1 MKTDAVL
8 CRHGPLYSPSPLGK
22 GRQRGK
28 SCGAVSGGRAFTI
41 VELLVVVSII
51 LVLMTMVAAAA
62 SAARG
67 SQKRSGTAA
76 LIAKLNIIVMTQLA
90 TYDSKNIQASNLP
103 AGIPNKSQA
112 RSWYIRRNMI
122 TGDLPD
128 RWTDVAYMADPSNA
142 WQLTS
147 PAQRTYINIYNA
159 ASVKPTNLYA
169 GAECLFMIVMQGG
182 IASCLDCGSLNSSDF
197 GDKDA
202 DGFQEFWDSWGNPI
216 GYILWPAAVE
226 LPAGGGTPFFA
237 GTRQLVAPFSGTPGP
252 TLGIKP
258 LIYSAGPD
266 GEYSFDRNNESK
278 MLDAGTSPVGRDCGN
293 WQVSP
298 TSVLGGLSSP
308 DYRSDNITNLDLEAK
323 Q

>member
-1 MKTDAVL
+1 
-8 CRHGPLYSPSPLGK
+8 
-22 GRQRGK
+22 
-28 SCGAVSGGRAFTI
+28 
-41 VELLVVVSII
+41 

-90 TYDSKNIQASNLP
+90 TYDSKNIQASALP
-103 AGIPNKSQA
+103 AGISNKSQA

-128 RWTDVAYMADPSNA
+128 RWTDVAYMASSA
-142 WQLTS
+142 SQFTS
-147 PAQRTYINIYNA
+147 PAQRTYINIWNA
-159 ASVKPTNLYA
+159 LPQGKRLLPGDSGYPSSNPIPTETEKAQYGKDIVCYLYS

-197 GDKDA
+197 GDKDK

-226 LPAGGGTPFFA
+226 LPAGSGTPFFA

-258 LIYSAGPD
+258 LIYSAGAD